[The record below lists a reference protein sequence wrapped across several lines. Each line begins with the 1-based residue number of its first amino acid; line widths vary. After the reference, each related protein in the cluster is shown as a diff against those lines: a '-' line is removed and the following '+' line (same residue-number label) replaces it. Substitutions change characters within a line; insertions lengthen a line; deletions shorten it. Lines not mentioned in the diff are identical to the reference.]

1 MLLSL
6 VLLLALLLNVW
17 VILALWFH
25 RPRRVQLRYLPLGLW
40 LLIWSTSVLC
50 LWRGDYLPAALWL
63 AAGLAPVLLW
73 WRGLLPTG
81 QGDWADDVAY
91 TTTGALDGDTLSLQ
105 RVREFRWLTRE
116 QYEPV
121 WCSREYALSQLQTVD
136 MITSFWGLRPIA
148 HVLVSFGFADGRY
161 LTFSVEI
168 RRQKHEEF
176 SVLGGFFK
184 HFELNIV
191 ASEERDMVRVRTNC
205 REGDAYLYRTRISA
219 ENGRKLLLGFVEAA
233 NTLAVEPRFYH
244 TLKANCTTI
253 VYTMAKRIHPELPL
267 DYRLL
272 LSGYLDEY
280 VFARGG
286 LQSGYSL
293 AELRLRGRITDLA
306 RQAPDDASFSRHIR
320 EGVPGCT
327 QAEQPFQK

>member
-6 VLLLALLLNVW
+6 VLLLALLLNAW
-17 VILALWFH
+17 VLLALWFH
-25 RPRRVQLRYLPLGLW
+25 RPQRVQLRYVPIALW
-40 LLIWSTSVLC
+40 VLLWTTSVVC

-63 AAGLAPVLLW
+63 AAGLTPVLLW

-91 TTTGALDGDTLSLQ
+91 TTTGTVDGDTLSLQ
-105 RVREFRWLTRE
+105 RVREFRWLSRTDYE
-116 QYEPV
+116 QI
-121 WCSREYALSQLQTVD
+121 WTSREYQLSELQSVD

-148 HVLVSFGFADGRY
+148 HVLVSFGFGADRY

-168 RRQKHEEF
+168 RRKRHEEF
-176 SVLGGFFK
+176 SMLGGFFK

-205 REGDAYLYRTRISA
+205 RDEDAYLYRTRISP
-219 ENGRKLLLGFVEAA
+219 EKGRKLLLGFVEAA
-233 NTLAVEPRFYH
+233 NRLAAEPRFYH

-253 VYTMAKRIHPELPL
+253 VFAFAKRIYPELPL

-280 VFARGG
+280 VFSRGG
-286 LQSGYSL
+286 LQQGYSL
-293 AELRLRGRITDLA
+293 AELRMRGRITDKA
-306 RQAPDDASFSRHIR
+306 REAADTADFSRKIR
-320 EGVPGCT
+320 QGVPGCDT
-327 QAEQPFQK
+327 APSQTL

>member
-6 VLLLALLLNVW
+6 VLLLALLLNAW
-17 VILALWFH
+17 VLLALWFH
-25 RPRRVQLRYLPLGLW
+25 RPHRAQLRYVPIALW
-40 LLIWSTSVLC
+40 VLLWTTSVVC
-50 LWRGDYLPAALWL
+50 LWRGEYLAAAAWL
-63 AAGLAPVLLW
+63 AAGLTPVLLW

-91 TTTGALDGDTLSLQ
+91 TTTGAVDGDTLSLQ
-105 RVREFRWLTRE
+105 RVREFRWFSRTEYE
-116 QYEPV
+116 QV
-121 WCSREYALSQLQTVD
+121 WSSREYQLSSLQSVD

-148 HVLVSFGFADGRY
+148 HVLVSFGFGDDRY

-168 RRQKHEEF
+168 RRKRCEEF

-205 REGDAYLYRTRISA
+205 RDEDAYLYRTRISP
-219 ENGRKLLLGFVEAA
+219 EHGRELLLGYVEAA
-233 NTLAVEPRFYH
+233 NKLAVEPRFYH

-253 VYTMAKRIHPELPL
+253 VYAFAKRTYPGLPL

-286 LQSGYSL
+286 LQQGYSL
-293 AELRLRGRITDLA
+293 AELRQRGCITERA
-306 RQAPDDASFSRHIR
+306 RAADDVVDFSRRIR
-320 EGVPGCT
+320 EGVPGCNGT
-327 QAEQPFQK
+327 ASPTI

>member
-6 VLLLALLLNVW
+6 ALLLMLLLNAW
-17 VILALWFH
+17 VLLALWFH
-25 RPRRVQLRYLPLGLW
+25 RPHRPQLRYVPIAFW
-40 LLIWSTSVLC
+40 LLLWTTAAVSLC
-50 LWRGDYLPAALWL
+50 RGNPLQAVLWL
-63 AAGLAPVLLW
+63 AGGLAPVLLW

-91 TTTGALDGDTLSLQ
+91 TTTGALDGDILSLQ
-105 RVREFRWLTRE
+105 RVREFRWVSKS
-116 QYEPV
+116 QYEQA
-121 WCSREYALSQLQTVD
+121 WNSREYRLSELQTVD
-136 MITSFWGLRPIA
+136 LITSFWGLRPIA
-148 HVLVSFGFADGRY
+148 HMLISFGFGDDRY

-168 RRQKHEEF
+168 RRKRDEEF
-176 SVLGGFFK
+176 SMLGGFFK

-205 REGDAYLYRTRISA
+205 RDEDAYLYRTHISP
-219 ENGRKLLLGFVEAA
+219 ENGRRLLLGFVDAA

-253 VYTMAKRIHPELPL
+253 VFAFAKRIYPKLPL

-286 LQSGYSL
+286 LQPGYSL
-293 AELRLRGRITDLA
+293 AELRLRGRITERA
-306 RQAPDDASFSRHIR
+306 RAAADDADFSRRIR
-320 EGVPGCT
+320 QGIPGCDECSQT
-327 QAEQPFQK
+327 N